1 MTLTADQASHAAFVT
16 TRFKAG
22 YDLEEVDVFIESIA
36 AALRAWETGPVSGPS
51 YRILA
56 SDDVSSKKFS
66 TTSLREGYEQDA
78 IDLFMDEAARTLQDH
93 ETRARGHGAVG
104 PGGYGIVR
112 DPNGEDPSGQTA
124 AAGQTAT
131 MATADWVQ
139 DMKFQATKFREG
151 YEQDEIDEY
160 LDELVATLRAWE
172 TSAATGGPPP
182 HGVQTSSDVRNKKFQ
197 GTKFR
202 EGYEQDEVDKFLDYV
217 MNTLRAYETRSGAG
231 GYGIAGPVG
240 APDSDLNA
248 GPPDQSWTARTIAT
262 EVTADRVSHMTL
274 KRVTWKK
281 AYNLEEIDACMQ
293 EIVAALRAW
302 EASAMAGGPPPHGVL
317 TSSDLLNKKFNITKF
332 RQEGYEQDQV
342 DEFLDEVVEVLKAYE
357 SRGLR

>member
-139 DMKFQATKFREG
+139 DMKFQ
-151 YEQDEIDEY
+151 
-160 LDELVATLRAWE
+160 
-172 TSAATGGPPP
+172 
-182 HGVQTSSDVRNKKFQ
+182 

-240 APDSDLNA
+240 APDGDLNA

-274 KRVTWKK
+274 KRVTWKE

-302 EASAMAGGPPPHGVL
+302 EASATASGPPPHGVL

>member
-22 YDLEEVDVFIESIA
+22 YDLEEVDVFIEGIA

-93 ETRARGHGAVG
+93 ETRA
-104 PGGYGIVR
+104 
-112 DPNGEDPSGQTA
+112 S
-124 AAGQTAT
+124 
-131 MATADWVQ
+131 
-139 DMKFQATKFREG
+139 
-151 YEQDEIDEY
+151 
-160 LDELVATLRAWE
+160 
-172 TSAATGGPPP
+172 
-182 HGVQTSSDVRNKKFQ
+182 
-197 GTKFR
+197 
-202 EGYEQDEVDKFLDYV
+202 
-217 MNTLRAYETRSGAG
+217 
-231 GYGIAGPVG
+231 
-240 APDSDLNA
+240 
-248 GPPDQSWTARTIAT
+248 
-262 EVTADRVSHMTL
+262 
-274 KRVTWKK
+274 
-281 AYNLEEIDACMQ
+281 
-293 EIVAALRAW
+293 
-302 EASAMAGGPPPHGVL
+302 GPPPHGVL